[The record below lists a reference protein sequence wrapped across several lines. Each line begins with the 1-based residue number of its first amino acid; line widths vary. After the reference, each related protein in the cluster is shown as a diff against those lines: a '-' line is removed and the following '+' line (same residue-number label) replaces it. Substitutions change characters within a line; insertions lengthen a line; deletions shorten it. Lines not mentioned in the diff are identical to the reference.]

1 MSSSGHEV
9 TYIAL
14 MAIFVTLGCLGVW
27 LRERRSSSAG
37 DTVSQF
43 RRGLDALAPRG
54 SRADEG
60 G

>member
-1 MSSSGHEV
+1 M